1 MLGGITCAP
10 SRLVYCCTEVGEG
23 DQVYSEGGSPYT
35 RHRAANSHWGQ
46 PPPTRHAR
54 QGCAQLVTGRKV
66 AKWAIESTES
76 TFLDKTILLSRG
88 SLENF
93 QIFIQLHPS
102 LVRTGSWCWPIAAR
116 RQAASTVG
124 RGGGGGERR
133 RRGREKVADVAL
145 RKDMSGNT
153 DTVYENSTICNRFH
167 FYLLSEI
174 LICILRNCNYS
185 PPPKH
190 KPNQDRPEKLQL
202 KARLLG
208 LMPKIICMSVKKRT
222 LLKKQFLAQNLEIN
236 MPPRMPHKP
245 PTRTGAYR
253 R

>member
-145 RKDMSGNT
+145 RKDMYVWLS
-153 DTVYENSTICNRFH
+153 DTVYEISIICSRFH
-167 FYLLSEI
+167 ASF
-174 LICILRNCNYS
+174 ICCQKFWFVYYGIATIPHRQSTSLTKTA
-185 PPPKH
+185 PKSF
-190 KPNQDRPEKLQL
+190 NWKLVFLVLCL
-202 KARLLG
+202 KLYAWVWKKG
-208 LMPKIICMSVKKRT
+208 LC
-222 LLKKQFLAQNLEIN
+222 
-236 MPPRMPHKP
+236 
-245 PTRTGAYR
+245 
-253 R
+253 